1 MGKSHASLIS
11 DIGSSATRHTAL
23 EMKLRAVEQ
32 LTADSANE
40 QAKQLLA
47 AHQRLQ
53 NCQSQDTEETAARGR
68 LQASINDRLD
78 KLDALTNSQADEHAA
93 RWQAIHKGLHDL
105 HGQLTTGL
113 GGRMQAHASIEERL
127 KHIELGT
134 GDPVGKVNDLARRLN
149 EERDGN
155 AKRHS
160 ANADQLRSLDLQF
173 KDTVAA
179 QLQQVRGHVQGERES
194 RDAQNATIDR
204 RLKHMEK
211 TVADSMSEHAT
222 QLQNVRQR
230 LQSLQTSV
238 ADSAK
243 AQETRWPRGDDYRT
257 LASDSA
263 KGWTAEECLKYVE
276 SMPAAAPRLDATVG
290 VHSPGQMYGDSDFF
304 RKAQNLVMQDDIRV
318 GSPTQI
324 LQRYQ
329 QSRTLS
335 PKGSLGKV
343 SSLPSLR

>member
-32 LTADSANE
+32 LTADSASE

-53 NCQSQDTEETAARGR
+53 NCQSQVAEETAARGR

-78 KLDALTNSQADEHAA
+78 KLDALASSQSDEHNA

-127 KHIELGT
+127 KHIEFGT
-134 GDPVGKVNDLARRLN
+134 GEHVGKVNDLARRLH
-149 EERDGN
+149 EERDEN

-194 RDAQNATIDR
+194 RDAQNAAIDR
-204 RLKHMEK
+204 RLEHMEK
-211 TVADSMSEHAT
+211 TVADSMSDHAT

-243 AQETRWPRGDDYRT
+243 AQETHWPRGDNHRT
-257 LASDSA
+257 LPSDNA
-263 KGWTAEECLKYVE
+263 RGWTAEECLKYVE
-276 SMPAAAPRLDATVG
+276 SVPAAVPRLDATAA
-290 VHSPGQMYGDSDFF
+290 VHSPGQMHGDSDFF
-304 RKAQNLVMQDDIRV
+304 RTAQKMVMQDDIRV

-335 PKGSLGKV
+335 PMAALGKV
-343 SSLPSLR
+343 ASLPSLR